1 MINLINEINSK
12 LKAIISELED
22 KKSECESVL
31 DDVKSKIDKKI
42 DEAKR
47 YKVDVDSAKDK
58 IKTLEEEIKALEVD
72 LTDLNERF
80 GKKDLNAIVEAGN
93 KEINAKMIAKQNEIT
108 KYREKIGELTEK
120 ARAIKDL
127 LINLKKDKEI
137 KTERL
142 SNYTKAL
149 EYYSKELNRIIDFA
163 SENPDNLIFE
173 PTYEVKKYEDVNLD
187 SPVFDEISQMDEP
200 DEEEETTASVS
211 EPEPE
216 VKTLEEPATTDYQK
230 IDFKALNDSID
241 SEYAS
246 IFGTGLDDEEE
257 KTDLKEPATEPEVH
271 TESEKSE
278 ESVLQEKKEE
288 SKDESLN
295 IFDHENVSD
304 GGFSFGGL
312 SEADLN
318 MEPEVEPE
326 PVTTDN
332 TMNSTDTEKENS
344 LSFEPVEEKN
354 DNENELINLFTENG
368 VDYYNFTKAD
378 QDRLKANYNKE
389 MYKKVFDV
397 LKRNNIKLDEIYESA
412 DIFTT
417 STPAEIEHVISKLLL
432 AGQTTSN
439 ISYVLSAL
447 PFINSFDLNE
457 VIKSYGPKVSEANI
471 TDLIVKAKH
480 LNDLGGNR

>member
-1 MINLINEINSK
+1 MINLIKEINSK
-12 LKAIISELED
+12 LKAIISELET
-22 KKSECESVL
+22 KKSECEKVL
-31 DDVKSKIDKKI
+31 DEVKSKIDKKI
-42 DEAKR
+42 DEAKG
-47 YKVDVDSAKDK
+47 YKVDVDNAKEK
-58 IKTLEEEIKALEVD
+58 IKSLEEEIKALEVD

-142 SNYTKAL
+142 DNYTKAL

-163 SENPDNLIFE
+163 SENPENLVIE
-173 PTYEVKKYEDVNLD
+173 PTFEVKRYDNVNLD

-200 DEEEETTASVS
+200 EDEETETSSAVK
-211 EPEPE
+211 EE
-216 VKTLEEPATTDYQK
+216 VKTEEEPVSDYQK

-246 IFGTGLDDEEE
+246 IFGTGLDDDDHKESEPVVPSKEEVTEEE
-257 KTDLKEPATEPEVH
+257 P
-271 TESEKSE
+271 
-278 ESVLQEKKEE
+278 
-288 SKDESLN
+288 SKDEVKEEPVSNDLN
-295 IFDHENVSD
+295 IFEHENVSD
-304 GGFSFGGL
+304 GDGSFSFDGL

-318 MEPEVEPE
+318 AEPEAPLDDKKVE
-326 PVTTDN
+326 VKD
-332 TMNSTDTEKENS
+332 NS
-344 LSFEPVEEKN
+344 LSFESVTPSNDETEE
-354 DNENELINLFTENG
+354 LANLFTENG
-368 VDYYNFTKAD
+368 VDYYKFTATD
-378 QDRLKANYNKE
+378 QDRLKSNYNKE

-397 LKRNNIKLDEIYESA
+397 LKRNNIKLDAIYDSA
-412 DIFTT
+412 DLFTT

-447 PFINSFDLNE
+447 PLINSFDLNE
-457 VIKSYGPKVSEANI
+457 VVKSYGPKVSEANI

>member
-1 MINLINEINSK
+1 MMINLINEINSK
-12 LKAIISELED
+12 LKAIISELES
-22 KKSECESVL
+22 KKSECEKVL

-42 DEAKR
+42 DEAKV
-47 YKVDVDSAKDK
+47 YKNDVDNAKEK
-58 IKTLEEEIKALEVD
+58 IKSLEEEIKALEVD

-127 LINLKKDKEI
+127 LINLKKDKEV
-137 KTERL
+137 KTDRL
-142 SNYTKAL
+142 NNYTKAL
-149 EYYSKELNRIIDFA
+149 EYYFKELNRIIDFS
-163 SENPDNLIFE
+163 SENPENLVIE
-173 PTYEVKKYEDVNLD
+173 PTFEVKKYDNVNLD

-200 DEEEETTASVS
+200 EDVETETSSAVN
-211 EPEPE
+211 EE
-216 VKTLEEPATTDYQK
+216 VKTEEEPVNDYQK

-241 SEYAS
+241 NEYAS
-246 IFGTGLDDEEE
+246 IFGTDLDEEE
-257 KTDLKEPATEPEVH
+257 SKKSEKDPEVKEEEKKTEPVVEDVK
-271 TESEKSE
+271 TEINAGVKPEA
-278 ESVLQEKKEE
+278 V
-288 SKDESLN
+288 N
-295 IFDHENVSD
+295 IFEPSTNVFD
-304 GGFSFGGL
+304 GGFSFDGL

-318 MEPEVEPE
+318 AEPEAPIGDKKVE
-326 PVTTDN
+326 VKD
-332 TMNSTDTEKENS
+332 NS
-344 LSFEPVEEKN
+344 LSFESVTPSNDETEE
-354 DNENELINLFTENG
+354 LANLFTENG
-368 VDYYNFTKAD
+368 VDYYKFTAAD
-378 QDRLKANYNKE
+378 QDRLKSNYNKE

-397 LKRNNIKLDEIYESA
+397 LKRNNIKLDAIYDSA
-412 DIFTT
+412 DLFTT

-447 PFINSFDLNE
+447 PLINSFDLNE
-457 VIKSYGPKVSEANI
+457 VIKSYGPKVNEANI

>member
-1 MINLINEINSK
+1 MINLIKEINSK
-12 LKAIISELED
+12 LKAIISELET
-22 KKSECESVL
+22 KKSECEKVL

-42 DEAKR
+42 DEAKG
-47 YKVDVDSAKDK
+47 YKVDVDNAKEK
-58 IKTLEEEIKALEVD
+58 IKSLEEEIKALEVD

-142 SNYTKAL
+142 DNYTKAL
-149 EYYSKELNRIIDFA
+149 EYYSKELNRIIDFS
-163 SENPDNLIFE
+163 SENPENLVIE
-173 PTYEVKKYEDVNLD
+173 PTFEVKKYDNVNLD

-200 DEEEETTASVS
+200 EDEETEASSAVK
-211 EPEPE
+211 EE
-216 VKTLEEPATTDYQK
+216 VKTEEEPVSDYQK

-246 IFGTGLDDEEE
+246 IFGTGLDDDDHKKSEPVVPSKEEVIEEE
-257 KTDLKEPATEPEVH
+257 P
-271 TESEKSE
+271 
-278 ESVLQEKKEE
+278 
-288 SKDESLN
+288 SKDEVKDEPVSNVLN
-295 IFDHENVSD
+295 IFEHENVSD
-304 GGFSFGGL
+304 SDGSFSFDGL

-318 MEPEVEPE
+318 AEPETPLDDKKVE
-326 PVTTDN
+326 VKD
-332 TMNSTDTEKENS
+332 NS
-344 LSFEPVEEKN
+344 LSFESVTPSNDETEE
-354 DNENELINLFTENG
+354 LANLFTENG
-368 VDYYNFTKAD
+368 VDYYKFTATD
-378 QDRLKANYNKE
+378 QDRLKSNYNKE

-397 LKRNNIKLDEIYESA
+397 LKRNNIKLDSIYDSA
-412 DIFTT
+412 DLFTT

-447 PFINSFDLNE
+447 PLINSFDLNE
-457 VIKSYGPKVSEANI
+457 VVKSYGPKVSEANI

>member
-1 MINLINEINSK
+1 MINLIKEINSK
-12 LKAIISELED
+12 LKAIISELEN
-22 KKSECESVL
+22 KKSECEKVL
-31 DDVKSKIDKKI
+31 DEVKSKIDKKI
-42 DEAKR
+42 DEAKG
-47 YKVDVDSAKDK
+47 YKVDVDNAKEK

-142 SNYTKAL
+142 DNYTKAL
-149 EYYSKELNRIIDFA
+149 EYYSKELNRIIDFS
-163 SENPDNLIFE
+163 SENPENLVIE
-173 PTYEVKKYEDVNLD
+173 PTFEVKKYDNVNLD

-200 DEEEETTASVS
+200 EDEETETSSAVK
-211 EPEPE
+211 EE
-216 VKTLEEPATTDYQK
+216 VKTEEEPVSDYQK

-246 IFGTGLDDEEE
+246 IFGTGLDEDDHKESEPVAPSKEEVTEEE
-257 KTDLKEPATEPEVH
+257 P
-271 TESEKSE
+271 
-278 ESVLQEKKEE
+278 
-288 SKDESLN
+288 SKDEVKDEPVSNDLN
-295 IFDHENVSD
+295 IFEHENVSD
-304 GGFSFGGL
+304 SDGSFSFDGL

-318 MEPEVEPE
+318 AEPEAPLDDKKVE
-326 PVTTDN
+326 VKD
-332 TMNSTDTEKENS
+332 NS
-344 LSFEPVEEKN
+344 LSFESFTPSNDETEE
-354 DNENELINLFTENG
+354 LANLFTENG
-368 VDYYNFTKAD
+368 VDYYKFTATD
-378 QDRLKANYNKE
+378 QDRLKSNYNKE

-397 LKRNNIKLDEIYESA
+397 LKRNNIKLDSIYDSA
-412 DIFTT
+412 DLFTT

-447 PFINSFDLNE
+447 PLINSFDLNE
-457 VIKSYGPKVSEANI
+457 VVKSYGPKVSEANI

>member
-12 LKAIISELED
+12 LKAIISELET
-22 KKSECESVL
+22 KKSECEKVL
-31 DDVKSKIDKKI
+31 DEVKSKIDKKI
-42 DEAKR
+42 DEAKG
-47 YKVDVDSAKDK
+47 YKVDVDNAKEK
-58 IKTLEEEIKALEVD
+58 IKSLEEEIKALEVD

-142 SNYTKAL
+142 DNYTKAL
-149 EYYSKELNRIIDFA
+149 EYYSKELNRIIDFS
-163 SENPDNLIFE
+163 SENPENLVIE
-173 PTYEVKKYEDVNLD
+173 PTFEVKKYDNVNLD
-187 SPVFDEISQMDEP
+187 SPVFDEISQMNEP
-200 DEEEETTASVS
+200 EDEETETSSAVK
-211 EPEPE
+211 EE
-216 VKTLEEPATTDYQK
+216 VKTEEEPVSDYQK

-246 IFGTGLDDEEE
+246 IFGTGLDDDDHKESEPVAPSKEEVTEEE
-257 KTDLKEPATEPEVH
+257 P
-271 TESEKSE
+271 
-278 ESVLQEKKEE
+278 
-288 SKDESLN
+288 SKDEVKDEPVSNDLN
-295 IFDHENVSD
+295 IFEHENVSD
-304 GGFSFGGL
+304 SDGSFSFDGL

-318 MEPEVEPE
+318 AEPEAPLDDKKVE
-326 PVTTDN
+326 VKD
-332 TMNSTDTEKENS
+332 NS
-344 LSFEPVEEKN
+344 LSFESFTPSNDETEE
-354 DNENELINLFTENG
+354 LANLFTENG
-368 VDYYNFTKAD
+368 VDYYKFTATD
-378 QDRLKANYNKE
+378 QDRLKSNYNKE

-397 LKRNNIKLDEIYESA
+397 LKRNNIKLDAIYDSA
-412 DIFTT
+412 DLFTT

-447 PFINSFDLNE
+447 PLINSFDLNE
-457 VIKSYGPKVSEANI
+457 VVKSYGPKVSEANI

>member
-1 MINLINEINSK
+1 MINLIKEINSK
-12 LKAIISELED
+12 LKAIISELET
-22 KKSECESVL
+22 KKSECEKVL
-31 DDVKSKIDKKI
+31 DEVKSKIDKKI
-42 DEAKR
+42 DEAKG
-47 YKVDVDSAKDK
+47 YKVDVDNAKEK
-58 IKTLEEEIKALEVD
+58 IKSLEEEIKALEVD

-142 SNYTKAL
+142 DNYTKAL

-163 SENPDNLIFE
+163 SENPENLVIE
-173 PTYEVKKYEDVNLD
+173 PTFEVKKYDNVNLD

-200 DEEEETTASVS
+200 EDEETETSSAVK
-211 EPEPE
+211 EE
-216 VKTLEEPATTDYQK
+216 VKTEEEPVSDYQK

-246 IFGTGLDDEEE
+246 IFGTGLDDDDHKESEPVAPSKEEVTEEE
-257 KTDLKEPATEPEVH
+257 P
-271 TESEKSE
+271 
-278 ESVLQEKKEE
+278 
-288 SKDESLN
+288 SKDEVKEEPVSNDLN
-295 IFDHENVSD
+295 IFEHENVSD
-304 GGFSFGGL
+304 GDGSFSFDGL

-318 MEPEVEPE
+318 AEPEAPLDDKKVE
-326 PVTTDN
+326 VKD
-332 TMNSTDTEKENS
+332 NS
-344 LSFEPVEEKN
+344 LSFESVTPSNDETEE
-354 DNENELINLFTENG
+354 LANLFTENG
-368 VDYYNFTKAD
+368 VDYYKFTATD
-378 QDRLKANYNKE
+378 QDRLKSNYNKE

-397 LKRNNIKLDEIYESA
+397 LKRNNIKLDSIYDSA
-412 DIFTT
+412 DLFTT

-447 PFINSFDLNE
+447 PLINSFDLNE
-457 VIKSYGPKVSEANI
+457 VVKSYGPKVSEANI

>member
-12 LKAIISELED
+12 LKAIISELET
-22 KKSECESVL
+22 KKSECEKVL
-31 DDVKSKIDKKI
+31 DEVKSKIDKKI
-42 DEAKR
+42 DEAKG
-47 YKVDVDSAKDK
+47 YKVDVDNAKEK
-58 IKTLEEEIKALEVD
+58 IKSLEEEIKALEVD

-142 SNYTKAL
+142 DNYSKAL
-149 EYYSKELNRIIDFA
+149 EYYSKELNRIIDFS
-163 SENPDNLIFE
+163 SENPENLVIE
-173 PTYEVKKYEDVNLD
+173 PTFEVKRYDNVNLD

-200 DEEEETTASVS
+200 EDEETETSSAVK
-211 EPEPE
+211 EE
-216 VKTLEEPATTDYQK
+216 VKTEEEPVSDYQK

-246 IFGTGLDDEEE
+246 IFGTGLDDDDHKESEPVAPFKEEVTEEE
-257 KTDLKEPATEPEVH
+257 P
-271 TESEKSE
+271 
-278 ESVLQEKKEE
+278 
-288 SKDESLN
+288 SKDEVKDEPVSNDLN
-295 IFDHENVSD
+295 IFEHENVSD
-304 GGFSFGGL
+304 GDGSFSFDGL

-318 MEPEVEPE
+318 AEPEAPLDDKKVE
-326 PVTTDN
+326 VKD
-332 TMNSTDTEKENS
+332 NS
-344 LSFEPVEEKN
+344 LSFESVTPSNDETEE
-354 DNENELINLFTENG
+354 LANLFTENG
-368 VDYYNFTKAD
+368 VDYYKFTATD
-378 QDRLKANYNKE
+378 QDRLKSNYNKE

-397 LKRNNIKLDEIYESA
+397 LKRNNIKLDSIYDSA
-412 DIFTT
+412 DLFTT

-447 PFINSFDLNE
+447 PLINSFDLNE
-457 VIKSYGPKVSEANI
+457 VVKSYGPKVSEANI

>member
-1 MINLINEINSK
+1 MINLIKEINSK
-12 LKAIISELED
+12 LKAIISELET
-22 KKSECESVL
+22 KKSECEKVL
-31 DDVKSKIDKKI
+31 DEVKSKIDKKI
-42 DEAKR
+42 DEAKG
-47 YKVDVDSAKDK
+47 YKVDVDNAKEK
-58 IKTLEEEIKALEVD
+58 IKSLEEEIKALEVD

-142 SNYTKAL
+142 DNYTKAL

-163 SENPDNLIFE
+163 SENPENLVIE
-173 PTYEVKKYEDVNLD
+173 PTFEVKKYDNVNLD

-200 DEEEETTASVS
+200 EDEETETSSAVK
-211 EPEPE
+211 EE
-216 VKTLEEPATTDYQK
+216 VKTEEEPVSDYQK

-246 IFGTGLDDEEE
+246 IFGTGLDDDDHKESEPVAPFKEEVTEEE
-257 KTDLKEPATEPEVH
+257 P
-271 TESEKSE
+271 
-278 ESVLQEKKEE
+278 
-288 SKDESLN
+288 SKDEVKDEPVSNDLN
-295 IFDHENVSD
+295 IFEHENVSD
-304 GGFSFGGL
+304 GDGSFSFDGL

-318 MEPEVEPE
+318 AEPEAPLDDKKVE
-326 PVTTDN
+326 VKD
-332 TMNSTDTEKENS
+332 NS
-344 LSFEPVEEKN
+344 LSFESVTPSNDETEE
-354 DNENELINLFTENG
+354 LANLFTENG
-368 VDYYNFTKAD
+368 VDYYKFTATD
-378 QDRLKANYNKE
+378 QDRLKSNYNKE

-397 LKRNNIKLDEIYESA
+397 LKRNNIKLDAIYDSA
-412 DIFTT
+412 DLFTT

-447 PFINSFDLNE
+447 PLINSFDLNE
-457 VIKSYGPKVSEANI
+457 VVKSYGPKVSEANI

>member
-1 MINLINEINSK
+1 MINLINEINNK
-12 LKAIISELED
+12 LKAIISELET
-22 KKSECESVL
+22 KKSECEKVL
-31 DDVKSKIDKKI
+31 DEVKSKIDKKI
-42 DEAKR
+42 DEAKG

-108 KYREKIGELTEK
+108 KHREKIGELTEK

-142 SNYTKAL
+142 DNYTKAL

-173 PTYEVKKYEDVNLD
+173 PTYEVKKYDNVNLD
-187 SPVFDEISQMDEP
+187 SPVFDEISKMDEP
-200 DEEEETTASVS
+200 EEETEISNAIN
-211 EPEPE
+211 EEE
-216 VKTLEEPATTDYQK
+216 KAEEEPVSDYQK

-246 IFGTGLDDEEE
+246 IFGTGLDDDDDDDHKESEPVVPSNEEVTEEE
-257 KTDLKEPATEPEVH
+257 P
-271 TESEKSE
+271 S
-278 ESVLQEKKEE
+278 KEE
-288 SKDESLN
+288 VKEEPVSNDLN
-295 IFDHENVSD
+295 IFEHENVSEGD
-304 GGFSFGGL
+304 GGFSFEGL
-312 SEADLN
+312 SEDDLN
-318 MEPEVEPE
+318 RAPEETTVSNKEEVVKEEPQ
-326 PVTTDN
+326 
-332 TMNSTDTEKENS
+332 KENS
-344 LSFEPVEEKN
+344 LSFEPVTETN
-354 DNENELINLFTENG
+354 DNENELVNLFTENG
-368 VDYYNFTKAD
+368 VDYYNFSKPD
-378 QDRLKANYNKE
+378 QDRLKSNYNKE

-397 LKRNNIKLDEIYESA
+397 LKRNNIKLDAIYDSA
-412 DIFTT
+412 DLFTT

-447 PFINSFDLNE
+447 PLINSFDLNE
-457 VIKSYGPKVSEANI
+457 VVKSYGPKVSEANI

>member
-1 MINLINEINSK
+1 MINLIKEINSK
-12 LKAIISELED
+12 LKAIISELET
-22 KKSECESVL
+22 KKSECEKVL
-31 DDVKSKIDKKI
+31 DEVKSKIDKKI
-42 DEAKR
+42 DEAKG
-47 YKVDVDSAKDK
+47 YKVDVDNAKEK
-58 IKTLEEEIKALEVD
+58 IKFLEEEIKALEVD

-142 SNYTKAL
+142 DNYTKAL

-163 SENPDNLIFE
+163 SENPENLVIE
-173 PTYEVKKYEDVNLD
+173 PTFEVKKYDNVNLD

-200 DEEEETTASVS
+200 EDEETETSSAVK
-211 EPEPE
+211 EE
-216 VKTLEEPATTDYQK
+216 VKTEEEPVSDYQK

-246 IFGTGLDDEEE
+246 IFGTGLDDDDHKESEPVAPFREEVTEEE
-257 KTDLKEPATEPEVH
+257 P
-271 TESEKSE
+271 
-278 ESVLQEKKEE
+278 
-288 SKDESLN
+288 SKDEVKDEPVSNDLN
-295 IFDHENVSD
+295 IFEHENVSD
-304 GGFSFGGL
+304 GDGSFSFDGL

-318 MEPEVEPE
+318 AEPEAPLDDKKVE
-326 PVTTDN
+326 VKD
-332 TMNSTDTEKENS
+332 NS
-344 LSFEPVEEKN
+344 LSFESVTPSNDETEE
-354 DNENELINLFTENG
+354 LANLFTENG
-368 VDYYNFTKAD
+368 VDYYKFTATD
-378 QDRLKANYNKE
+378 QDRLKSNYNKE

-397 LKRNNIKLDEIYESA
+397 LKRNNIKLDSIYDSA
-412 DIFTT
+412 DLFTT

-447 PFINSFDLNE
+447 PLINSFDLNE
-457 VIKSYGPKVSEANI
+457 VVKSYGPKVSEANI

>member
-12 LKAIISELED
+12 LKAIISELET
-22 KKSECESVL
+22 KKSECEKVL
-31 DDVKSKIDKKI
+31 DEVKSKIDKKI
-42 DEAKR
+42 DEAKG
-47 YKVDVDSAKDK
+47 YKVDVDNAKEK
-58 IKTLEEEIKALEVD
+58 IKSLEEEIKALEVD

-142 SNYTKAL
+142 DNYTKAL
-149 EYYSKELNRIIDFA
+149 EYYSKELNRIIDFS
-163 SENPDNLIFE
+163 SENPENLVIE
-173 PTYEVKKYEDVNLD
+173 PTFEVKKYDNVNLD

-200 DEEEETTASVS
+200 EDEETETSSAVK
-211 EPEPE
+211 EE
-216 VKTLEEPATTDYQK
+216 VKTEEEPVSDYQK

-246 IFGTGLDDEEE
+246 IFGTGLDDDDHKKSEPVVPSKEEVTEEE
-257 KTDLKEPATEPEVH
+257 P
-271 TESEKSE
+271 
-278 ESVLQEKKEE
+278 
-288 SKDESLN
+288 SKDEVKDEPVSNDLN
-295 IFDHENVSD
+295 IFEHENVSD
-304 GGFSFGGL
+304 GDGSFSFDGL

-318 MEPEVEPE
+318 AEPEAPLDDKKVE
-326 PVTTDN
+326 VKD
-332 TMNSTDTEKENS
+332 NS
-344 LSFEPVEEKN
+344 LSFEPVTPSNDEAEE
-354 DNENELINLFTENG
+354 LANLFTENG
-368 VDYYNFTKAD
+368 VDYYNFSKSD
-378 QDRLKANYNKE
+378 QDRLKSNYNKE

-397 LKRNNIKLDEIYESA
+397 LKRNNIKLDAIYDSA
-412 DIFTT
+412 DLFTT

-447 PFINSFDLNE
+447 PLINSFDLNE
-457 VIKSYGPKVSEANI
+457 VVKSYGPKVSEANI

>member
-12 LKAIISELED
+12 LKAIISELET
-22 KKSECESVL
+22 KKSECEKVL
-31 DDVKSKIDKKI
+31 DEVKSKIDKKI
-42 DEAKR
+42 DEAKG
-47 YKVDVDSAKDK
+47 YKVDVDNAKEK
-58 IKTLEEEIKALEVD
+58 IKSLEEEIKALEVD

-142 SNYTKAL
+142 DNYTKAL
-149 EYYSKELNRIIDFA
+149 EYYSKELNRIIDFS
-163 SENPDNLIFE
+163 SENPENLVIE
-173 PTYEVKKYEDVNLD
+173 PTFEVKKYDNVNLD

-200 DEEEETTASVS
+200 EDEETETSSAVK
-211 EPEPE
+211 EE
-216 VKTLEEPATTDYQK
+216 VKTEEEPVSDYQK

-246 IFGTGLDDEEE
+246 IFGTGLDDDDHKESEPVAPFKEEVTEEE
-257 KTDLKEPATEPEVH
+257 P
-271 TESEKSE
+271 
-278 ESVLQEKKEE
+278 
-288 SKDESLN
+288 SKDEVKDEPVSNDLN
-295 IFDHENVSD
+295 IFEHENVSD
-304 GGFSFGGL
+304 GDGSFSFDGL

-318 MEPEVEPE
+318 AEPEAPLDDKKVE
-326 PVTTDN
+326 VKD
-332 TMNSTDTEKENS
+332 NS
-344 LSFEPVEEKN
+344 LSFESFTPSNDETEE
-354 DNENELINLFTENG
+354 LANLFTENG
-368 VDYYNFTKAD
+368 VDYYKFTATD
-378 QDRLKANYNKE
+378 QDRLKSNYNKE

-397 LKRNNIKLDEIYESA
+397 LKRNNIKLDSIYDSA
-412 DIFTT
+412 DLFTT

-447 PFINSFDLNE
+447 PLINSFDLNE
-457 VIKSYGPKVSEANI
+457 VVKSYGPKVSEANI

>member
-12 LKAIISELED
+12 LKAIISELET
-22 KKSECESVL
+22 KKSECEKVL
-31 DDVKSKIDKKI
+31 DEVKSKIDKKI
-42 DEAKR
+42 DEAKG
-47 YKVDVDSAKDK
+47 YKVDVDNAKEK
-58 IKTLEEEIKALEVD
+58 IKSLEEEIKALEVD

-142 SNYTKAL
+142 DNYTKAL

-163 SENPDNLIFE
+163 SENPENLVIE
-173 PTYEVKKYEDVNLD
+173 PTFEVKKYDNVNLD

-200 DEEEETTASVS
+200 EDEETEISSAVKE
-211 EPEPE
+211 E
-216 VKTLEEPATTDYQK
+216 VKTEEEPVSDYQK

-246 IFGTGLDDEEE
+246 IFGTGLDDDDHKESEPVAPSKEEVTEEE
-257 KTDLKEPATEPEVH
+257 P
-271 TESEKSE
+271 
-278 ESVLQEKKEE
+278 
-288 SKDESLN
+288 SKDEVKDEPVSNDLN
-295 IFDHENVSD
+295 IFEHENVSD
-304 GGFSFGGL
+304 SDGSFSFDGL

-318 MEPEVEPE
+318 AEPEAPLDDKKVE
-326 PVTTDN
+326 VKD
-332 TMNSTDTEKENS
+332 NS
-344 LSFEPVEEKN
+344 LSFESVTPSNDETEE
-354 DNENELINLFTENG
+354 LANLFTENG
-368 VDYYNFTKAD
+368 VDYYKFTATD
-378 QDRLKANYNKE
+378 QDRLKSNYNKE

-397 LKRNNIKLDEIYESA
+397 LKRNNIKLDSIYDSA
-412 DIFTT
+412 DLFTT

-447 PFINSFDLNE
+447 PLINSFDLNE
-457 VIKSYGPKVSEANI
+457 VVKSYGPKVSEANI

>member
-1 MINLINEINSK
+1 MINLIKEINSK
-12 LKAIISELED
+12 LKAIISELET
-22 KKSECESVL
+22 KKSECEKVL

-42 DEAKR
+42 DEAKG
-47 YKVDVDSAKDK
+47 YKVDVDNAKEK
-58 IKTLEEEIKALEVD
+58 IKSLEEEIKALEVD

-142 SNYTKAL
+142 DNYTKAL
-149 EYYSKELNRIIDFA
+149 EYYSKELNRIIDFS
-163 SENPDNLIFE
+163 SENPENLVIE
-173 PTYEVKKYEDVNLD
+173 PTFEVKKYDNVNLD
-187 SPVFDEISQMDEP
+187 SPVFDEISQMNEP
-200 DEEEETTASVS
+200 EDEETETSSAVK
-211 EPEPE
+211 EE
-216 VKTLEEPATTDYQK
+216 VKTEEEPVSDYQK

-246 IFGTGLDDEEE
+246 IFGTGLDDDDHKESEPVAPSKEEVTEEE
-257 KTDLKEPATEPEVH
+257 P
-271 TESEKSE
+271 
-278 ESVLQEKKEE
+278 
-288 SKDESLN
+288 SKDEVKDESVSNDLN
-295 IFDHENVSD
+295 IFEHENVSD
-304 GGFSFGGL
+304 GDGSFSFDGL

-318 MEPEVEPE
+318 AEPEAPLDDKKVE
-326 PVTTDN
+326 VKD
-332 TMNSTDTEKENS
+332 NS
-344 LSFEPVEEKN
+344 LSFESVTPSNDETEE
-354 DNENELINLFTENG
+354 LANLFTENG
-368 VDYYNFTKAD
+368 VDYYKFTATD
-378 QDRLKANYNKE
+378 QDRLKSNYNKE

-397 LKRNNIKLDEIYESA
+397 LKRNNIKLDSIYDSA
-412 DIFTT
+412 DLFTT

-447 PFINSFDLNE
+447 PLINSFDLNE
-457 VIKSYGPKVSEANI
+457 VVKSYGPKVSEANI

>member
-12 LKAIISELED
+12 LKAIISELET
-22 KKSECESVL
+22 KKSECEKVL
-31 DDVKSKIDKKI
+31 DEVKSKIDKKI
-42 DEAKR
+42 DEAKG
-47 YKVDVDSAKDK
+47 YKVDVDNAKEK
-58 IKTLEEEIKALEVD
+58 IKSLEEEIKALEVD

-142 SNYTKAL
+142 DNYTKAL
-149 EYYSKELNRIIDFA
+149 EYYSKELNRIIDFS
-163 SENPDNLIFE
+163 SENPENLVIE
-173 PTYEVKKYEDVNLD
+173 PTFEVKKYDNVNLD
-187 SPVFDEISQMDEP
+187 SPVFDEISQMNEP
-200 DEEEETTASVS
+200 EDEETETSSAVK
-211 EPEPE
+211 EE
-216 VKTLEEPATTDYQK
+216 VKTVEEPVSDYQK
-230 IDFKALNDSID
+230 IDFNALNDSID

-246 IFGTGLDDEEE
+246 IFGTGLDDDHKKSEPLVPSKEEVTEEE
-257 KTDLKEPATEPEVH
+257 P
-271 TESEKSE
+271 
-278 ESVLQEKKEE
+278 
-288 SKDESLN
+288 SKDEVKDEPVSNDLN
-295 IFDHENVSD
+295 IFEHENVSD
-304 GGFSFGGL
+304 GDGSFSFDGL

-318 MEPEVEPE
+318 AEPEAPLDDKKVE
-326 PVTTDN
+326 VKD
-332 TMNSTDTEKENS
+332 NS
-344 LSFEPVEEKN
+344 LSFESVTPSNDETEE
-354 DNENELINLFTENG
+354 LANLFTENG
-368 VDYYNFTKAD
+368 VDYYKFTATD
-378 QDRLKANYNKE
+378 QDRLKSNYNKE

-397 LKRNNIKLDEIYESA
+397 LKRNNIKLDAIYDSA
-412 DIFTT
+412 DLFTT

-447 PFINSFDLNE
+447 PLINSFDLNE
-457 VIKSYGPKVSEANI
+457 VVKSYGPKVSEANI

>member
-12 LKAIISELED
+12 LKAIISELET
-22 KKSECESVL
+22 KKSECEKVL
-31 DDVKSKIDKKI
+31 DEVKSKIDKKI
-42 DEAKR
+42 DEAKG
-47 YKVDVDSAKDK
+47 YKVDVDNAKEK
-58 IKTLEEEIKALEVD
+58 IKSLEEEIKALEVD

-142 SNYTKAL
+142 DNYTKAL
-149 EYYSKELNRIIDFA
+149 EYYSKELNRIIDFS
-163 SENPDNLIFE
+163 SENPENLVIE
-173 PTYEVKKYEDVNLD
+173 PTFEVKKYDNVNLD

-200 DEEEETTASVS
+200 EDEETETSSAVK
-211 EPEPE
+211 EE
-216 VKTLEEPATTDYQK
+216 VKTEEEPVSDYQK

-246 IFGTGLDDEEE
+246 IFGTGLDDDDHKESEPVAPFREEVTEEE
-257 KTDLKEPATEPEVH
+257 P
-271 TESEKSE
+271 
-278 ESVLQEKKEE
+278 
-288 SKDESLN
+288 SKDEVKDEPVSNDLN
-295 IFDHENVSD
+295 IFEHENVSD
-304 GGFSFGGL
+304 GDGSFSFDGL

-318 MEPEVEPE
+318 AEPEAPLDDKKVE
-326 PVTTDN
+326 VKD
-332 TMNSTDTEKENS
+332 NS
-344 LSFEPVEEKN
+344 LSFESVTPSNDETEE
-354 DNENELINLFTENG
+354 LANLFTENG
-368 VDYYNFTKAD
+368 VDYYKFTATD
-378 QDRLKANYNKE
+378 QDRLKSNYNKE

-397 LKRNNIKLDEIYESA
+397 LKRNNIKLDAIYDSA
-412 DIFTT
+412 DLFTT

-447 PFINSFDLNE
+447 PLINSFDLNE
-457 VIKSYGPKVSEANI
+457 VVKSYGPKVSEANI

>member
-1 MINLINEINSK
+1 MINLIKEINSK
-12 LKAIISELED
+12 LKAIISELET
-22 KKSECESVL
+22 KKSECEKVL
-31 DDVKSKIDKKI
+31 DEVKSKIDKKI
-42 DEAKR
+42 DEAKG
-47 YKVDVDSAKDK
+47 YKVDVDNAKEK
-58 IKTLEEEIKALEVD
+58 IKSLEEEIKALEVD

-142 SNYTKAL
+142 DNYTKAL
-149 EYYSKELNRIIDFA
+149 EYYSKELNRIIDFS
-163 SENPDNLIFE
+163 SENPENLVIE
-173 PTYEVKKYEDVNLD
+173 PTFEVKRYDNVNLD

-200 DEEEETTASVS
+200 EDEETEASSAVK
-211 EPEPE
+211 EE
-216 VKTLEEPATTDYQK
+216 VKTEEEPVSDYQK

-246 IFGTGLDDEEE
+246 IFGTGLDDDDHKKSEPVVPSKEEVIEEE
-257 KTDLKEPATEPEVH
+257 P
-271 TESEKSE
+271 
-278 ESVLQEKKEE
+278 
-288 SKDESLN
+288 SKDEVKDEPVSNVLN
-295 IFDHENVSD
+295 IFEHENVSD
-304 GGFSFGGL
+304 SDGSFSFDGL

-318 MEPEVEPE
+318 AEPETPLDDKKVE
-326 PVTTDN
+326 VKD
-332 TMNSTDTEKENS
+332 NS
-344 LSFEPVEEKN
+344 LSFESVTPSNDETEE
-354 DNENELINLFTENG
+354 LANLFTENG
-368 VDYYNFTKAD
+368 VDYYKFTATD
-378 QDRLKANYNKE
+378 QDRLKSNYNKE

-397 LKRNNIKLDEIYESA
+397 LKRNNIKLDSIYDSA
-412 DIFTT
+412 DLFTT

-447 PFINSFDLNE
+447 PLINSFDLNE
-457 VIKSYGPKVSEANI
+457 VVKSYGPKVSEANI

>member
-1 MINLINEINSK
+1 MINLIKEINSK
-12 LKAIISELED
+12 LKAIISELET
-22 KKSECESVL
+22 KKSECEKVL

-42 DEAKR
+42 DEAKG
-47 YKVDVDSAKDK
+47 YKVDVDNAKEK
-58 IKTLEEEIKALEVD
+58 IKSLEEEIKALEVD

-120 ARAIKDL
+120 ARAIKEL

-142 SNYTKAL
+142 DNYTKAL
-149 EYYSKELNRIIDFA
+149 KYYSKELNRIIDFS
-163 SENPDNLIFE
+163 SENPENLVIE
-173 PTYEVKKYEDVNLD
+173 PTFEVKKYDNVNLD

-200 DEEEETTASVS
+200 EDEETETSSAVK
-211 EPEPE
+211 EE
-216 VKTLEEPATTDYQK
+216 VKTEEEPVSDYQK

-246 IFGTGLDDEEE
+246 IFGTGLDDDDHKESEPVAPFKEEVTEEE
-257 KTDLKEPATEPEVH
+257 P
-271 TESEKSE
+271 
-278 ESVLQEKKEE
+278 
-288 SKDESLN
+288 SKDEVKDEPVSNDLN
-295 IFDHENVSD
+295 IFEHENVSD
-304 GGFSFGGL
+304 GDGSFSFDGL

-318 MEPEVEPE
+318 AEPEAPLDDKKVE
-326 PVTTDN
+326 VKD
-332 TMNSTDTEKENS
+332 NS
-344 LSFEPVEEKN
+344 LSFESVTPSNDETEE
-354 DNENELINLFTENG
+354 LANLFTENG
-368 VDYYNFTKAD
+368 VDYYKFTATD
-378 QDRLKANYNKE
+378 QDRLKSNYNKE

-397 LKRNNIKLDEIYESA
+397 LKRNNIKLDSIYDSA
-412 DIFTT
+412 DLFTT

-447 PFINSFDLNE
+447 PLINSFDLNE
-457 VIKSYGPKVSEANI
+457 VVKSYGPKVSEANI

>member
-12 LKAIISELED
+12 LKAIISELET
-22 KKSECESVL
+22 KKSECEKVL

-42 DEAKR
+42 DEAKG
-47 YKVDVDSAKDK
+47 YKVDVDNAKEK
-58 IKTLEEEIKALEVD
+58 IKSLEEEIKALEVD

-142 SNYTKAL
+142 DNYTKAL

-163 SENPDNLIFE
+163 SENPENLVIE
-173 PTYEVKKYEDVNLD
+173 PTFEVKKYDNVNLD

-200 DEEEETTASVS
+200 EDEETETSSAVK
-211 EPEPE
+211 EE
-216 VKTLEEPATTDYQK
+216 VKTEEEPVSDYQK

-246 IFGTGLDDEEE
+246 IFGTGLDEDDHKESEPVAPFKEEVTEEE
-257 KTDLKEPATEPEVH
+257 P
-271 TESEKSE
+271 
-278 ESVLQEKKEE
+278 
-288 SKDESLN
+288 SKDEVKDEPVSNDLN
-295 IFDHENVSD
+295 IFEHENVSD
-304 GGFSFGGL
+304 GDGSFSFDGL

-318 MEPEVEPE
+318 AEPEAPLDDKKVE
-326 PVTTDN
+326 VKD
-332 TMNSTDTEKENS
+332 NS
-344 LSFEPVEEKN
+344 LSFEFVTPSNDETEE
-354 DNENELINLFTENG
+354 LANLFTENG
-368 VDYYNFTKAD
+368 VDYYKFTATD
-378 QDRLKANYNKE
+378 QDRLKSNYNKE

-397 LKRNNIKLDEIYESA
+397 LKRNNIKLDSIYDSA
-412 DIFTT
+412 DLFTT

-447 PFINSFDLNE
+447 PLINSFDLNE
-457 VIKSYGPKVSEANI
+457 VVKSYGPKVSEANI

>member
-1 MINLINEINSK
+1 MINLIKEINSK
-12 LKAIISELED
+12 LKAIISELET
-22 KKSECESVL
+22 KKSECEKVL
-31 DDVKSKIDKKI
+31 DEVKSKIDKKI
-42 DEAKR
+42 DEAKG

-142 SNYTKAL
+142 DNYTKAL

-163 SENPDNLIFE
+163 SENPENLVIE
-173 PTYEVKKYEDVNLD
+173 PTFEVKKYDNVNLD
-187 SPVFDEISQMDEP
+187 SPVFDEISQMNEP
-200 DEEEETTASVS
+200 EDEETETSSAVK
-211 EPEPE
+211 EE
-216 VKTLEEPATTDYQK
+216 VKTEEEPVSDYQK

-246 IFGTGLDDEEE
+246 IFGTGLDDDDHKESEPVAPSKEEVTEEE
-257 KTDLKEPATEPEVH
+257 P
-271 TESEKSE
+271 
-278 ESVLQEKKEE
+278 
-288 SKDESLN
+288 SKDEVKDEPVSNDLN
-295 IFDHENVSD
+295 IFERENVSD
-304 GGFSFGGL
+304 GDGSFSFDGL

-318 MEPEVEPE
+318 AEPEAPLDDKKVE
-326 PVTTDN
+326 VKD
-332 TMNSTDTEKENS
+332 NS
-344 LSFEPVEEKN
+344 LSFESVTPSNDETEE
-354 DNENELINLFTENG
+354 LANLFTENG
-368 VDYYNFTKAD
+368 VDYYKFTATD
-378 QDRLKANYNKE
+378 QDRLKSNYNKE

-397 LKRNNIKLDEIYESA
+397 LKRNNIKLDAIYDSA
-412 DIFTT
+412 DLFTT

-447 PFINSFDLNE
+447 PLINSFDLNE
-457 VIKSYGPKVSEANI
+457 VVKSYGPKVSEANI

>member
-1 MINLINEINSK
+1 MINLIKEINSK
-12 LKAIISELED
+12 LKAIISELET
-22 KKSECESVL
+22 KKSECEKVL
-31 DDVKSKIDKKI
+31 DEVKSKIDKKI
-42 DEAKR
+42 DEAKG
-47 YKVDVDSAKDK
+47 YKVDVDNAKEK
-58 IKTLEEEIKALEVD
+58 IKSLEEEIKALEVD

-142 SNYTKAL
+142 DNYTKAL
-149 EYYSKELNRIIDFA
+149 EYYSKELNRIIDFS
-163 SENPDNLIFE
+163 SENPENLVIE
-173 PTYEVKKYEDVNLD
+173 PTFEVKKYDNVNLD

-200 DEEEETTASVS
+200 EDEETETSSAVK
-211 EPEPE
+211 EE
-216 VKTLEEPATTDYQK
+216 VKTEEEPVSDYQK

-246 IFGTGLDDEEE
+246 IFGTGLDDDDHKESEPVASSKQEVTEEE
-257 KTDLKEPATEPEVH
+257 P
-271 TESEKSE
+271 
-278 ESVLQEKKEE
+278 
-288 SKDESLN
+288 SKDEVKDEPVSNDLN
-295 IFDHENVSD
+295 IFEHENVSD
-304 GGFSFGGL
+304 GDGSFSFDGL

-318 MEPEVEPE
+318 AEPEAPLDDKKVE
-326 PVTTDN
+326 VKD
-332 TMNSTDTEKENS
+332 NS
-344 LSFEPVEEKN
+344 LSFESFTPSNDETEE
-354 DNENELINLFTENG
+354 LANLFTENG
-368 VDYYNFTKAD
+368 VDYYKFTATD
-378 QDRLKANYNKE
+378 QDRLKSNYNKE

-397 LKRNNIKLDEIYESA
+397 LKRNNIKLDAIYDSA
-412 DIFTT
+412 DLFTT

-447 PFINSFDLNE
+447 PLINSFDLNE
-457 VIKSYGPKVSEANI
+457 VVKSYGPKVSEANI

>member
-12 LKAIISELED
+12 LKAIISELET
-22 KKSECESVL
+22 KKSECEKVL

-42 DEAKR
+42 DEAKG
-47 YKVDVDSAKDK
+47 YKVDVDNAKEK

-142 SNYTKAL
+142 DNYTKAL

-163 SENPDNLIFE
+163 SENPENLVIE
-173 PTYEVKKYEDVNLD
+173 PTFEVKKYDNVNLD

-200 DEEEETTASVS
+200 EDEETETSSAVK
-211 EPEPE
+211 EE
-216 VKTLEEPATTDYQK
+216 VKTEEEPVSDYQK

-246 IFGTGLDDEEE
+246 IFGTGLDDDDHKESEPVAPFKEEVTEEE
-257 KTDLKEPATEPEVH
+257 P
-271 TESEKSE
+271 
-278 ESVLQEKKEE
+278 
-288 SKDESLN
+288 SKDEVKDEPVSNDLN
-295 IFDHENVSD
+295 IFEHENVSD
-304 GGFSFGGL
+304 GDGSFSFDGL

-318 MEPEVEPE
+318 AEPEAPLDDKKVE
-326 PVTTDN
+326 VKD
-332 TMNSTDTEKENS
+332 NS
-344 LSFEPVEEKN
+344 LSFESVTPSNDETEE
-354 DNENELINLFTENG
+354 LANLFTENG
-368 VDYYNFTKAD
+368 VDYYKFTATD
-378 QDRLKANYNKE
+378 QDRLKSNYNKE

-397 LKRNNIKLDEIYESA
+397 LKRNNIKLDAIYDSA
-412 DIFTT
+412 DLFTT

-447 PFINSFDLNE
+447 PLINSFDLNE
-457 VIKSYGPKVSEANI
+457 VVKSYGPKVSEANI

>member
-12 LKAIISELED
+12 LKAIISELET
-22 KKSECESVL
+22 KKSECEKVL

-42 DEAKR
+42 DEAKG
-47 YKVDVDSAKDK
+47 YKVDVDNAKEK
-58 IKTLEEEIKALEVD
+58 IKSLEEEIKALEVD

-142 SNYTKAL
+142 DNYTKAL

-163 SENPDNLIFE
+163 SENPENLVIE
-173 PTYEVKKYEDVNLD
+173 PTFEVKKYDNVNLD

-200 DEEEETTASVS
+200 EDEETETSSAVK
-211 EPEPE
+211 EE
-216 VKTLEEPATTDYQK
+216 VKTEEEPVSDYQK

-246 IFGTGLDDEEE
+246 IFGTGLDDDDHKESEPVAPSREEVTEEE
-257 KTDLKEPATEPEVH
+257 PSKGEV
-271 TESEKSE
+271 
-278 ESVLQEKKEE
+278 
-288 SKDESLN
+288 KDEPVSNDLN
-295 IFDHENVSD
+295 IFEHENVSD
-304 GGFSFGGL
+304 GDGSFSFDGL

-318 MEPEVEPE
+318 AEPEAPLDDKKVE
-326 PVTTDN
+326 VKD
-332 TMNSTDTEKENS
+332 NS
-344 LSFEPVEEKN
+344 LSFESVTPSNDETEE
-354 DNENELINLFTENG
+354 LANLFTENG
-368 VDYYNFTKAD
+368 VDYYKFTATD
-378 QDRLKANYNKE
+378 QDRLKSNYNKE

-397 LKRNNIKLDEIYESA
+397 LKRNNIKLDAIYDSA
-412 DIFTT
+412 DLFTT

-447 PFINSFDLNE
+447 PLINSFDLNE
-457 VIKSYGPKVSEANI
+457 VVKSYGPKVSEANI

>member
-1 MINLINEINSK
+1 MINLIKEINSK
-12 LKAIISELED
+12 LKAIISELET
-22 KKSECESVL
+22 KKSECEKVL
-31 DDVKSKIDKKI
+31 DEVKSKIDKKI
-42 DEAKR
+42 DEAKG
-47 YKVDVDSAKDK
+47 YKVDVDNAKEK
-58 IKTLEEEIKALEVD
+58 IKSLEEEIKALEVD

-142 SNYTKAL
+142 DNYTKAL

-163 SENPDNLIFE
+163 SENPENLVIE
-173 PTYEVKKYEDVNLD
+173 PTFEVKRYDNVNLD

-200 DEEEETTASVS
+200 EDEETETSSAVK
-211 EPEPE
+211 EE
-216 VKTLEEPATTDYQK
+216 VKTEEEPVSDYQK

-246 IFGTGLDDEEE
+246 IFGTGLDDDDHKESEPVVPSKEEVTEEE
-257 KTDLKEPATEPEVH
+257 P
-271 TESEKSE
+271 
-278 ESVLQEKKEE
+278 
-288 SKDESLN
+288 SKDEVKEEPVSNDLN
-295 IFDHENVSD
+295 IFEHENVSD
-304 GGFSFGGL
+304 GDGSFSFDGL

-318 MEPEVEPE
+318 AEPEAPLDDKKVE
-326 PVTTDN
+326 VKD
-332 TMNSTDTEKENS
+332 NS
-344 LSFEPVEEKN
+344 LSFESVTPSNDETEE
-354 DNENELINLFTENG
+354 LANLFTENG
-368 VDYYNFTKAD
+368 VDYYKFTATD
-378 QDRLKANYNKE
+378 QDRLKSNYNKE

-397 LKRNNIKLDEIYESA
+397 LKRNNIKLDSIYDSA
-412 DIFTT
+412 DLFTT

-447 PFINSFDLNE
+447 PLINSFDLNE
-457 VIKSYGPKVSEANI
+457 VVKSYGPKVSEANI

>member
-1 MINLINEINSK
+1 MINLIKEINSK
-12 LKAIISELED
+12 LKAIISELET
-22 KKSECESVL
+22 KKSECEKVL
-31 DDVKSKIDKKI
+31 DEVKSKIDKKI
-42 DEAKR
+42 DEAKG
-47 YKVDVDSAKDK
+47 YKVDVDNAKEK
-58 IKTLEEEIKALEVD
+58 IKSLEEEIKALEVD

-142 SNYTKAL
+142 DNYTKAL
-149 EYYSKELNRIIDFA
+149 KYYSKELNRIIDFS
-163 SENPDNLIFE
+163 SENPENLVIE
-173 PTYEVKKYEDVNLD
+173 PTFEVKKYDNVNLD

-200 DEEEETTASVS
+200 EDEETEISSAVKE
-211 EPEPE
+211 E
-216 VKTLEEPATTDYQK
+216 VKTEEEPVSDYQK

-246 IFGTGLDDEEE
+246 IFGTGLDDDDHKESEPVAPSKEEVTEEE
-257 KTDLKEPATEPEVH
+257 P
-271 TESEKSE
+271 
-278 ESVLQEKKEE
+278 
-288 SKDESLN
+288 SKDEVKDEPVSNDLN
-295 IFDHENVSD
+295 IFEHENVSD
-304 GGFSFGGL
+304 GDGSFSFDGL

-318 MEPEVEPE
+318 AEPEAPLDDKKVE
-326 PVTTDN
+326 VKD
-332 TMNSTDTEKENS
+332 NS
-344 LSFEPVEEKN
+344 LSFESVTPSNDETEE
-354 DNENELINLFTENG
+354 LANLFTENG
-368 VDYYNFTKAD
+368 VDYYKFTATD
-378 QDRLKANYNKE
+378 QDRLKSNYNKE

-397 LKRNNIKLDEIYESA
+397 LKRNNIKLDSIYDSA
-412 DIFTT
+412 DLFTT

-447 PFINSFDLNE
+447 PLINSFDLNE
-457 VIKSYGPKVSEANI
+457 VVKSYGPKVSEANI

>member
-1 MINLINEINSK
+1 MINLIKEINSK
-12 LKAIISELED
+12 LKAIISELET
-22 KKSECESVL
+22 KKSECEKVL

-42 DEAKR
+42 DEAKG
-47 YKVDVDSAKDK
+47 YKVDVDNAKEK
-58 IKTLEEEIKALEVD
+58 IKFLEEEIKALEVD

-142 SNYTKAL
+142 DNYTKAL
-149 EYYSKELNRIIDFA
+149 EYYSKELNRIIDFS
-163 SENPDNLIFE
+163 SENPENLVIE
-173 PTYEVKKYEDVNLD
+173 PTFEVKKYDNVNLD

-200 DEEEETTASVS
+200 EDEETETSSAVK
-211 EPEPE
+211 EE
-216 VKTLEEPATTDYQK
+216 VKTEEEPVSDYQK

-246 IFGTGLDDEEE
+246 IFGTGLDDDDHKESEPVAPFREEVTEEE
-257 KTDLKEPATEPEVH
+257 P
-271 TESEKSE
+271 
-278 ESVLQEKKEE
+278 
-288 SKDESLN
+288 SKDEVKDEPVSNDLN
-295 IFDHENVSD
+295 IFEHENVSD
-304 GGFSFGGL
+304 GDGSFSFDGL

-318 MEPEVEPE
+318 AEPEAPLDDKKVE
-326 PVTTDN
+326 VKD
-332 TMNSTDTEKENS
+332 NS
-344 LSFEPVEEKN
+344 LSFESVTPSNDETEE
-354 DNENELINLFTENG
+354 LANLFTENG
-368 VDYYNFTKAD
+368 VDYYKFTATD
-378 QDRLKANYNKE
+378 QDRLKSNYNKE

-397 LKRNNIKLDEIYESA
+397 LKRNNIKLDSIYDSA
-412 DIFTT
+412 DLFTT

-447 PFINSFDLNE
+447 PLINSFDLNE
-457 VIKSYGPKVSEANI
+457 VVKSYGPKVSEANI

>member
-1 MINLINEINSK
+1 MINLIKEINSK
-12 LKAIISELED
+12 LKAIISELET
-22 KKSECESVL
+22 KKSECEKVL
-31 DDVKSKIDKKI
+31 DEVKSKIDKKI
-42 DEAKR
+42 DEAKG
-47 YKVDVDSAKDK
+47 YKVDVDNAKEK
-58 IKTLEEEIKALEVD
+58 IKSLEEEIKALEVD

-142 SNYTKAL
+142 DNYTKAL

-163 SENPDNLIFE
+163 SENPENLVIE
-173 PTYEVKKYEDVNLD
+173 PTFEVKKYDNVNLD

-200 DEEEETTASVS
+200 EDEETETSSAVK
-211 EPEPE
+211 EE
-216 VKTLEEPATTDYQK
+216 VKTEEEPVSDYQK

-246 IFGTGLDDEEE
+246 IFGTGLDDDDHKESEPVAPFKEEVTEEE
-257 KTDLKEPATEPEVH
+257 P
-271 TESEKSE
+271 
-278 ESVLQEKKEE
+278 
-288 SKDESLN
+288 SKDEVKEEPVSNDLN
-295 IFDHENVSD
+295 IFEHENVSD
-304 GGFSFGGL
+304 GDGSFSFDGL

-318 MEPEVEPE
+318 AEPEAPLDDKKVE
-326 PVTTDN
+326 VKD
-332 TMNSTDTEKENS
+332 NS
-344 LSFEPVEEKN
+344 LSFESFTPSNDETEE
-354 DNENELINLFTENG
+354 LANLFTENG
-368 VDYYNFTKAD
+368 VDYYKFTATD
-378 QDRLKANYNKE
+378 QDRLKSNYNKE

-397 LKRNNIKLDEIYESA
+397 LKRNNIKLDAIYDSA
-412 DIFTT
+412 DLFTT

-447 PFINSFDLNE
+447 PLINSFDLNE
-457 VIKSYGPKVSEANI
+457 VVKSYGPKVSEANI

>member
-12 LKAIISELED
+12 LKAIISELET
-22 KKSECESVL
+22 KKSECEKVL
-31 DDVKSKIDKKI
+31 DEVKSKIDKKI
-42 DEAKR
+42 DEAKG
-47 YKVDVDSAKDK
+47 YKVDVDNAKEK
-58 IKTLEEEIKALEVD
+58 IKSLEEEIKALEVD

-142 SNYTKAL
+142 DNYTKAL
-149 EYYSKELNRIIDFA
+149 EYYSKELNRIIDFS
-163 SENPDNLIFE
+163 SENPENLVIE
-173 PTYEVKKYEDVNLD
+173 PTFEVKKYDNVNLD

-200 DEEEETTASVS
+200 EDEETESSSAVKE
-211 EPEPE
+211 E
-216 VKTLEEPATTDYQK
+216 VKTEEEPVSDYQK
-230 IDFKALNDSID
+230 IDFKVLNDSID

-246 IFGTGLDDEEE
+246 IFGTGLDEDDHKESEPVAPFKEEVTEEE
-257 KTDLKEPATEPEVH
+257 P
-271 TESEKSE
+271 
-278 ESVLQEKKEE
+278 
-288 SKDESLN
+288 SKDEVKDEPVSNDLN
-295 IFDHENVSD
+295 IFEHENVSD
-304 GGFSFGGL
+304 GDGSFSFDGL

-318 MEPEVEPE
+318 AEPEAPLDDKKVE
-326 PVTTDN
+326 VKD
-332 TMNSTDTEKENS
+332 NS
-344 LSFEPVEEKN
+344 LSFESVTPSNDETEE
-354 DNENELINLFTENG
+354 LANLFTENG
-368 VDYYNFTKAD
+368 VDYYKFTATD
-378 QDRLKANYNKE
+378 QDRLKSNYNKE

-397 LKRNNIKLDEIYESA
+397 LKRNNIKLDAIYDSA
-412 DIFTT
+412 DLFTT

-447 PFINSFDLNE
+447 PLINSFDLNE
-457 VIKSYGPKVSEANI
+457 VVKSYGPKVSEANI

>member
-12 LKAIISELED
+12 LKAIISELET
-22 KKSECESVL
+22 KKSECEKVL

-42 DEAKR
+42 DEAKG
-47 YKVDVDSAKDK
+47 YKVDVDNAKEK
-58 IKTLEEEIKALEVD
+58 IKSLEEEIKALEVD

-142 SNYTKAL
+142 DNYTKAL
-149 EYYSKELNRIIDFA
+149 KYYSKELNRIIDFS
-163 SENPDNLIFE
+163 SENPENLVIE
-173 PTYEVKKYEDVNLD
+173 PTFEVKKYDNVNLD

-200 DEEEETTASVS
+200 EDEETETSSAVK
-211 EPEPE
+211 EE
-216 VKTLEEPATTDYQK
+216 VKTEEEPVSDYQK

-246 IFGTGLDDEEE
+246 IFGTGLDDDDHKESEPVAPFKEEVTEEE
-257 KTDLKEPATEPEVH
+257 P
-271 TESEKSE
+271 
-278 ESVLQEKKEE
+278 
-288 SKDESLN
+288 SKDEVKDEPVSNDLN
-295 IFDHENVSD
+295 IFEHENVSD
-304 GGFSFGGL
+304 GDGSFSFDGL

-318 MEPEVEPE
+318 AEPEAPLDDKKVE
-326 PVTTDN
+326 VKD
-332 TMNSTDTEKENS
+332 NS
-344 LSFEPVEEKN
+344 LSFESFTPSNDETEE
-354 DNENELINLFTENG
+354 LANLFTENG
-368 VDYYNFTKAD
+368 VDYYKFTATD
-378 QDRLKANYNKE
+378 QDRLKSNYNKE

-397 LKRNNIKLDEIYESA
+397 LKRNNIKLDAIYDSA
-412 DIFTT
+412 DLFTT

-447 PFINSFDLNE
+447 PLINSFDLNE
-457 VIKSYGPKVSEANI
+457 VVKSYGPKVSEANI

>member
-1 MINLINEINSK
+1 MINLIKEINSK
-12 LKAIISELED
+12 LKAIISELET
-22 KKSECESVL
+22 KKSECEKVL
-31 DDVKSKIDKKI
+31 DEVKSKIDKKI
-42 DEAKR
+42 DEAKG
-47 YKVDVDSAKDK
+47 YKVDVDNAKEK
-58 IKTLEEEIKALEVD
+58 IKSLEEEIKALEVD

-142 SNYTKAL
+142 DNYTKAL
-149 EYYSKELNRIIDFA
+149 EYYSKELNRIIDFS
-163 SENPDNLIFE
+163 SENPENLVIE
-173 PTYEVKKYEDVNLD
+173 PTFEVKKYDNVNLD

-200 DEEEETTASVS
+200 EDEETETSSAVK
-211 EPEPE
+211 EE
-216 VKTLEEPATTDYQK
+216 VKTEEEPVSDYQK

-246 IFGTGLDDEEE
+246 IFGTGLDDDDHKESEPVAPFREEVTEEE
-257 KTDLKEPATEPEVH
+257 P
-271 TESEKSE
+271 
-278 ESVLQEKKEE
+278 
-288 SKDESLN
+288 SKDEVKDEPVSNDLN
-295 IFDHENVSD
+295 IFEHENVSD
-304 GGFSFGGL
+304 GDGSFSFDGL

-318 MEPEVEPE
+318 AEPEAPLDDKKVE
-326 PVTTDN
+326 VKD
-332 TMNSTDTEKENS
+332 NS
-344 LSFEPVEEKN
+344 LSFESVTPSNDETEE
-354 DNENELINLFTENG
+354 LANLFTENG
-368 VDYYNFTKAD
+368 VDYYKFTATD
-378 QDRLKANYNKE
+378 QDRLKSNYNKE

-397 LKRNNIKLDEIYESA
+397 LKRNNIKLDSIYDSA
-412 DIFTT
+412 DLFTT

-447 PFINSFDLNE
+447 PLINSFDLNE
-457 VIKSYGPKVSEANI
+457 VVKSYGPKVSEANI

>member
-1 MINLINEINSK
+1 MINLIKEINSK
-12 LKAIISELED
+12 LKAIISELET
-22 KKSECESVL
+22 KKSECEKVL

-42 DEAKR
+42 DEAKG
-47 YKVDVDSAKDK
+47 YKVDVDNAKEK
-58 IKTLEEEIKALEVD
+58 IKSLEEEIKALEVD

-142 SNYTKAL
+142 DNYTKAL
-149 EYYSKELNRIIDFA
+149 EYYSKELNRIIDFS
-163 SENPDNLIFE
+163 SENPENLVIE
-173 PTYEVKKYEDVNLD
+173 PTFEVKRYDNVNLD

-200 DEEEETTASVS
+200 EDEETEASSAVK
-211 EPEPE
+211 EE
-216 VKTLEEPATTDYQK
+216 VKTEEEPVSDYQK

-246 IFGTGLDDEEE
+246 IFGTGLDDDDHKESEPVAPSKEEVTEEE
-257 KTDLKEPATEPEVH
+257 P
-271 TESEKSE
+271 
-278 ESVLQEKKEE
+278 
-288 SKDESLN
+288 SKDEVKEEPVSNDLN
-295 IFDHENVSD
+295 IFEHENVSD
-304 GGFSFGGL
+304 GDGSFSFDGL

-318 MEPEVEPE
+318 AEPEAPLDDKKVE
-326 PVTTDN
+326 VKD
-332 TMNSTDTEKENS
+332 NS
-344 LSFEPVEEKN
+344 LSFESVTPSNDETEE
-354 DNENELINLFTENG
+354 LANLFTENG
-368 VDYYNFTKAD
+368 VDYYKFTATD
-378 QDRLKANYNKE
+378 QDRLKSNYNKE

-397 LKRNNIKLDEIYESA
+397 LKRNNIKLDSIYDSA
-412 DIFTT
+412 DLFTT

-447 PFINSFDLNE
+447 PLINSFDLNE
-457 VIKSYGPKVSEANI
+457 VVKSYGPKVSEANI

>member
-1 MINLINEINSK
+1 MINLIKEINSK
-12 LKAIISELED
+12 LKAIISELET
-22 KKSECESVL
+22 KKSECEKVL

-42 DEAKR
+42 DEAKG
-47 YKVDVDSAKDK
+47 YKVDVDNAKEK
-58 IKTLEEEIKALEVD
+58 IKSLEEEIKALEVD

-142 SNYTKAL
+142 DNYTKAL

-163 SENPDNLIFE
+163 SENPENLVIE
-173 PTYEVKKYEDVNLD
+173 PTFEVKKYDNVNLD

-200 DEEEETTASVS
+200 EDEETETSSAVK
-211 EPEPE
+211 EE
-216 VKTLEEPATTDYQK
+216 VKTEEEPVSDYQK

-246 IFGTGLDDEEE
+246 IFGTGLDDDDHKESEPVAPFREEVTEEE
-257 KTDLKEPATEPEVH
+257 P
-271 TESEKSE
+271 
-278 ESVLQEKKEE
+278 
-288 SKDESLN
+288 SKDEVKDEPVSNDLN
-295 IFDHENVSD
+295 IFEHENVSD
-304 GGFSFGGL
+304 GDGSFSFDGL

-318 MEPEVEPE
+318 AEPEAPLDDKKVE
-326 PVTTDN
+326 VKD
-332 TMNSTDTEKENS
+332 NS
-344 LSFEPVEEKN
+344 LSFESVTPSNDETEE
-354 DNENELINLFTENG
+354 LANLFTENG
-368 VDYYNFTKAD
+368 VDYYKFTATD
-378 QDRLKANYNKE
+378 QDRLKSNYNKE

-397 LKRNNIKLDEIYESA
+397 LKRNNIKLDSIYDSA
-412 DIFTT
+412 DLFTT

-447 PFINSFDLNE
+447 PLINSFDLNE
-457 VIKSYGPKVSEANI
+457 VVKSYGPKVSEANI

>member
-1 MINLINEINSK
+1 MMINLINEINSK
-12 LKAIISELED
+12 LKAIISELES
-22 KKSECESVL
+22 KKSECEKVL

-42 DEAKR
+42 DEAKV
-47 YKVDVDSAKDK
+47 YKNDVDNAKEK
-58 IKTLEEEIKALEVD
+58 IKSLEEEIKALEVD

-127 LINLKKDKEI
+127 LINLKKDKEV
-137 KTERL
+137 KTDRL
-142 SNYTKAL
+142 NNYTKAL
-149 EYYSKELNRIIDFA
+149 EYYSKELNRIIDFS
-163 SENPDNLIFE
+163 SENPENLVIE
-173 PTYEVKKYEDVNLD
+173 PTFEVKKYDNVNLD

-200 DEEEETTASVS
+200 EDEETETSSAVN
-211 EPEPE
+211 EE
-216 VKTLEEPATTDYQK
+216 VKTEEEPVSDYQK

-241 SEYAS
+241 NEYAS
-246 IFGTGLDDEEE
+246 IFGTGLDEDESKKSEKEPEVKEKEE
-257 KTDLKEPATEPEVH
+257 KTEPVVEDVKTEVNAGVKPEAV
-271 TESEKSE
+271 
-278 ESVLQEKKEE
+278 
-288 SKDESLN
+288 N
-295 IFDHENVSD
+295 IFEPSTNVFD
-304 GGFSFGGL
+304 GGFSFDGL

-318 MEPEVEPE
+318 AEPEAPIGDKKVE
-326 PVTTDN
+326 VKD
-332 TMNSTDTEKENS
+332 NS
-344 LSFEPVEEKN
+344 LSFESVTPSNDETEE
-354 DNENELINLFTENG
+354 LANLFTENG
-368 VDYYNFTKAD
+368 VDYYKFAAAD
-378 QDRLKANYNKE
+378 QDRLKSNYNKE

-397 LKRNNIKLDEIYESA
+397 LKRNNIKLDAIYDSA
-412 DIFTT
+412 DLFTT

-447 PFINSFDLNE
+447 PLINSFDLNE
-457 VIKSYGPKVSEANI
+457 VIKSYGPKVNEANI

>member
-1 MINLINEINSK
+1 MINLIKEINSK
-12 LKAIISELED
+12 LKAIISELET
-22 KKSECESVL
+22 KKSECEKVL
-31 DDVKSKIDKKI
+31 DEVKSKIDKKI
-42 DEAKR
+42 DEAKG
-47 YKVDVDSAKDK
+47 YKVDVDNAKEK
-58 IKTLEEEIKALEVD
+58 IKSLEEEIKALEVD

-142 SNYTKAL
+142 DNYTKAL
-149 EYYSKELNRIIDFA
+149 EYYSKELNRIIDFS
-163 SENPDNLIFE
+163 SENPENLVIE
-173 PTYEVKKYEDVNLD
+173 PTFEVKKYDNVNLD

-200 DEEEETTASVS
+200 EDEETETSSAVK
-211 EPEPE
+211 EE
-216 VKTLEEPATTDYQK
+216 VKTEEEPVSDYQK

-246 IFGTGLDDEEE
+246 IFGTGLDDDDHKESEPVAPSKEEVTEEE
-257 KTDLKEPATEPEVH
+257 P
-271 TESEKSE
+271 
-278 ESVLQEKKEE
+278 
-288 SKDESLN
+288 SKDEVKDESVSNDLN
-295 IFDHENVSD
+295 IFEHENVSD
-304 GGFSFGGL
+304 GDGSFSFDGL

-318 MEPEVEPE
+318 AEPEAPLDDKKVE
-326 PVTTDN
+326 VKD
-332 TMNSTDTEKENS
+332 NS
-344 LSFEPVEEKN
+344 LSFESVTPSNDETEE
-354 DNENELINLFTENG
+354 LANLFTENG
-368 VDYYNFTKAD
+368 VDYYKFTATD
-378 QDRLKANYNKE
+378 QDRLKSNYNKE

-397 LKRNNIKLDEIYESA
+397 LKRNNIKLDSIYDSA
-412 DIFTT
+412 DLFTT

-447 PFINSFDLNE
+447 PLINSFDLNE
-457 VIKSYGPKVSEANI
+457 VVKSYGPKVSEANI

>member
-12 LKAIISELED
+12 LKAIISELET
-22 KKSECESVL
+22 KKNECESVL

-42 DEAKR
+42 DEAKG

-58 IKTLEEEIKALEVD
+58 IKTLEEEIKSLEVD

-149 EYYSKELNRIIDFA
+149 EYYSKELNRVIDFA

-173 PTYEVKKYEDVNLD
+173 PTYEVKKYDDVNLD
-187 SPVFDEISQMDEP
+187 SPVFDEISKMDEP
-200 DEEEETTASVS
+200 EEDKTVIKEDDA
-211 EPEPE
+211 E
-216 VKTLEEPATTDYQK
+216 VKKEEEPANDYQK

-246 IFGTGLDDEEE
+246 IFGTGLDDDTEE
-257 KTDLKEPATEPEVH
+257 KTDSLEKEPEPEDKAEEVKTDTVPTVDVH
-271 TESEKSE
+271 EEPKNTE
-278 ESVLQEKKEE
+278 
-288 SKDESLN
+288 LN
-295 IFDHENVSD
+295 IFDHES
-304 GGFSFGGL
+304 GSHGFSFDGL
-312 SEADLN
+312 SEDDLN
-318 MEPEVEPE
+318 KEPETEIQ
-326 PVTTDN
+326 TTDN
-332 TMNSTDTEKENS
+332 IFGDSGNNASTPKENS
-344 LSFEPVEEKN
+344 LNFEPVEEKN
-354 DNENELINLFTENG
+354 DDENELVNLFTENG
-368 VDYYNFTKAD
+368 VDYYNFSKAD

-397 LKRNNIKLDEIYESA
+397 LKRNNIKLDAIYESA
-412 DIFTT
+412 DLFTT

-447 PFINSFDLNE
+447 PLINSFDLNE

>member
-1 MINLINEINSK
+1 MINLIKEINSK
-12 LKAIISELED
+12 LKAIISELET
-22 KKSECESVL
+22 KKSECEKVL
-31 DDVKSKIDKKI
+31 DEVKSKIDKKI
-42 DEAKR
+42 DEAKG
-47 YKVDVDSAKDK
+47 YKVDVDNAKEK
-58 IKTLEEEIKALEVD
+58 IKSLEEEIKALEVD

-142 SNYTKAL
+142 DNYTKAL

-163 SENPDNLIFE
+163 SENPENLVIE
-173 PTYEVKKYEDVNLD
+173 PTFEVKKYDNVNLD

-200 DEEEETTASVS
+200 EDEETETSSAVK
-211 EPEPE
+211 EE
-216 VKTLEEPATTDYQK
+216 VKTEEEPVSDYQK

-246 IFGTGLDDEEE
+246 IFGTGLDDDDHKESEPVAPFREEVTEEE
-257 KTDLKEPATEPEVH
+257 P
-271 TESEKSE
+271 
-278 ESVLQEKKEE
+278 
-288 SKDESLN
+288 SKDEVKDEPVSNDLN
-295 IFDHENVSD
+295 IFEHENVSD
-304 GGFSFGGL
+304 GDGSFSFDGL

-318 MEPEVEPE
+318 AEPEAPLDDKKVE
-326 PVTTDN
+326 VKD
-332 TMNSTDTEKENS
+332 NS
-344 LSFEPVEEKN
+344 LSFESVTPSNDETEE
-354 DNENELINLFTENG
+354 LANLFTENG
-368 VDYYNFTKAD
+368 VDYYKFTATD
-378 QDRLKANYNKE
+378 QDRLKSNYNKE

-397 LKRNNIKLDEIYESA
+397 LKRNNIKLDAIYDSA
-412 DIFTT
+412 DLFTT

-447 PFINSFDLNE
+447 PLINSFDLNE
-457 VIKSYGPKVSEANI
+457 VVKSYGPKVSEANI